1 MSAIRLTHLDH
12 CSVIITDVAKARAF
26 YVDVLGLE
34 EIAKPKTFDFVA
46 LWFRLTDGQTL
57 HLLQKP
63 LPDTRSPRHFALR
76 VRDVV
81 AAREHFRAHGVAIQE
96 TGPIPHCDRFFVF
109 DPDGNRIEII
119 QWHELYDPAVS
130 GAAKLDT

>member
-1 MSAIRLTHLDH
+1 MSGIRLTHLDH

-46 LWFRLTDGQTL
+46 LWFRLEDGQTL
-57 HLLQKP
+57 HLLEKP
-63 LPDTRSPRHFALR
+63 EADTRSPRHFALR
-76 VRDVV
+76 VSDVV
-81 AAREHFRAHGVAIQE
+81 AAREHFRTHGVAIQE

-119 QWHELYDPAVS
+119 RWHELYDPAAS
-130 GAAKLDT
+130 GAARLDT